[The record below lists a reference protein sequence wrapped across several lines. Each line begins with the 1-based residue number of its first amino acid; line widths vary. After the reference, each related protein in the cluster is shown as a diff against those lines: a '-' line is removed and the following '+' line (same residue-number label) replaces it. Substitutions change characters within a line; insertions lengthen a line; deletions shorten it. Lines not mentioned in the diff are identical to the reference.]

1 MTDDF
6 LSDEDKALFRHH
18 MRSVKPLNE
27 KTKRVKSPTQP
38 THEKK
43 PQLSRVSRYPKKNI
57 FYLILF
63 VTLFNPILFYLFQNQ
78 AFPIRDSVH

>member
-27 KTKRVKSPTQP
+27 KTKRVKNPTQP

-43 PQLSRVSRYPKKNI
+43 TTTFKSQPVPKEEY